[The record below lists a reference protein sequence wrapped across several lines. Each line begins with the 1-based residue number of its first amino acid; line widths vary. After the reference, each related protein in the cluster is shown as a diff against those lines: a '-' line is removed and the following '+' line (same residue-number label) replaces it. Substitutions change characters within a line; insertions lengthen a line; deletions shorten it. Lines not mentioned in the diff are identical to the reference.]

1 MPPYAITDLVTTGGE
16 HEGRISEDV
25 NARGTNAS
33 NEGQPNAQRAG
44 SSYKDRS
51 RKGTVKSI
59 PGADPSRFTLNPLI
73 EACFICMSNAL
84 TQTEHIQDPRD
95 VVTAAV
101 EMDEYHFYLRSLHN
115 NATRYAGYE
124 TEAGFDPKP
133 EDSIAGVKD
142 AVQNSLRPLELEVTQ
157 KCLEYW
163 GSQQY
168 PRRILDPDNFKAK
181 VKGWESIEAFRDA
194 LQSESHRVTER

>member
-1 MPPYAITDLVTTGGE
+1 MAHYAITDLVTTGGE

-25 NARGTNAS
+25 NARGTNATRGS
-33 NEGQPNAQRAG
+33 RTLNARVQAIKAEYSKKG
-44 SSYKDRS
+44 MVRS
-51 RKGTVKSI
+51 M

-101 EMDEYHFYLRSLHN
+101 EMDEYHFYLRALHN

-124 TEAGFDPKP
+124 TEAGFYPKP
-133 EDSIAGVKD
+133 EDSIAGVKN
-142 AVQNSLRPLELEVTQ
+142 AVQNSLRPLEFEVTQ

-168 PRRILDPDNFKAK
+168 PPRILDPDNFKAK